1 MGKDFT
7 IFSLDS
13 MATRHELALR
23 AFRTGLFE
31 DVIGKSQELKLRGTS
46 YCVVFDYDS
55 VLWWEEYLRVN
66 MGEMDYRIVSFENVL
81 SSVPSS
87 LQKDLL
93 FHLDI
98 LSCDLIIS
106 RA

>member
-1 MGKDFT
+1 
-7 IFSLDS
+7 
-13 MATRHELALR
+13 MATRNELAIR

-31 DVIGKSQELKLRGTS
+31 DADGEGQELILRGTA

-55 VLWWEEYLRVN
+55 VLWWEEYLRAN
-66 MGEMDYRIVSFENVL
+66 IDEMDYRIVSFEEVL
-81 SSVPSS
+81 SSVPSP

-98 LSCDLIIS
+98 LSCDLISS
-106 RA
+106 RG

>member
-1 MGKDFT
+1 MGKSFT
-7 IFSLDS
+7 IFLLNS

-31 DVIGKSQELKLRGTS
+31 DVVGKSQELKLRGTS
-46 YCVVFDYDS
+46 YCVVFDYNS
-55 VLWWEEYLRVN
+55 VLWWEKYSLLGMNET
-66 MGEMDYRIVSFENVL
+66 GYRIVSFENVL
-81 SSVPSS
+81 SSVPSP

-98 LSCDLIIS
+98 LSCDLISS